1 MRCKAKAFVYS
12 WLQCFQLYLFLRSTF
27 GEIHI
32 THENYYSL
40 GYASSCCLSVPRAP
54 KWQTSHLSKLSILH
68 PRIFKHI
75 LLRNFSK
82 SWKHCLLV
90 LAYFWPF
97 INLWT
102 QNVRVRRNVPNEAC
116 VMIYRYRFFIGLC

>member
-12 WLQCFQLYLFLRSTF
+12 GLQCCQRYLFF
-27 GEIHI
+27 GENHI
-32 THENYYSL
+32 THENSYSL
-40 GYASSCCLSVPRAP
+40 SYANSCCLSVPRAP
-54 KWQTSHLSKLSILH
+54 KWQLANTKFVK
-68 PRIFKHI
+68 IFHIESTKHI

-82 SWKHCLLV
+82 SWKRCLLV